1 MNRKNGF
8 TLVELLVVIAIIGI
22 LIALL
27 LPAVQAAREA
37 ARRMQCA
44 NHLKQIGLA
53 WHNHHD
59 AHGHFPTGGWAWG
72 WVGDPDQ
79 GYGLEQPGGWC
90 YNILEYLE
98 QADIRRMGAGLSIT
112 PKKLALQELQG
123 IAIAGMHCPSRRA
136 AEPTKPKAHW
146 APINAFYSYPDP
158 VAKTDYAACC
168 GNPSV
173 ADIFSGP
180 GTLNQG
186 LDPSYAWPSL
196 DQHGGHDHGVCHQRS
211 MVRIDEVSDG
221 TSNTYMVGEKYL
233 VPTSY
238 DGQPD
243 SSSSPEYDMGDNE
256 VAYTGYNRDFHR
268 STFNRPVQ
276 DTNGYVD
283 PYGTMFG
290 SVHAGGF
297 NMCMCDGSV
306 RTISYEIGHPTHINL
321 GNKADGNVIDKMELE

>member
-37 ARRMQCA
+37 ARRMQCS

-72 WVGDPDQ
+72 WIGDPDQ

-90 YNILEYLE
+90 YNILEYIE
-98 QADIRRMGAGLSIT
+98 QGDIRQLGAGLGIT

-123 IAIAGMHCPSRRA
+123 IAIATMYCPSRRA
-136 AEPTKPKAHW
+136 AEPTRPKSHW
-146 APINAFYSYPDP
+146 APINAFYSYPTP
-158 VAKTDYAACC
+158 VAKTDYAASC

-180 GTLNQG
+180 STLNQG
-186 LDPSYAWPSL
+186 LDPNYAWPSL
-196 DQHGGHDHGVCHQRS
+196 DQHGGHDKGVCHQRS
-211 MVRIDEVSDG
+211 MVRIGEVSDG

-238 DGQPD
+238 DGQPE
-243 SSSSPEYDMGDNE
+243 SSGSPEYDMGDNE
-256 VAYTGYNRDFHR
+256 VVYTGYNRDFHR
-268 STFNRPVQ
+268 STYRPPVQ
-276 DTNGYVD
+276 DTYGYVD
-283 PYGTMFG
+283 AYGTMFG

-297 NMCMCDGSV
+297 NMAMCDGSV
-306 RTISYEIGHPTHINL
+306 RTISYEINHVTHINL
-321 GNKADGNVIDKMELE
+321 GNKSDGNVIDKKELE